1 MFCLCNMVLLLPWL
15 CWHTFFLI
23 LLSLCLCVCAGVR
36 NSHMTRIFPPQVSSL
51 CSPTRHGAL
60 SYEQCTAF
68 WMVHLHTWSRRL
80 FWWMTAVT
88 EVVNPNLMLF
98 SFSQMTVN
106 IPIYDSFVWFQTE
119 LTSYLSVFC
128 EKLIIAQFLKK
139 VSAFYFTQ
147 KLITV
152 FTAVWH
158 WTQFWTR

>member
-1 MFCLCNMVLLLPWL
+1 
-15 CWHTFFLI
+15 
-23 LLSLCLCVCAGVR
+23 
-36 NSHMTRIFPPQVSSL
+36 
-51 CSPTRHGAL
+51 
-60 SYEQCTAF
+60 
-68 WMVHLHTWSRRL
+68 
-80 FWWMTAVT
+80 MTAVT

-106 IPIYDSFVWFQTE
+106 MPIYDSFVWFQTE

-152 FTAVWH
+152 FTAV
-158 WTQFWTR
+158 